1 MAQLVKNLPS
11 MQETQVKSLG
21 WEDIL
26 EEENGNPLQ
35 YSCLK
40 SPMDR
45 EPGRLLF
52 KEPQRVRLNN

>member
-21 WEDIL
+21 WEDFL
-26 EEENGNPLQ
+26 EQENGNPLQ

-45 EPGRLLF
+45 GAWWATVH
-52 KEPQRVRLNN
+52 RVAKSLT